1 MAQPIPTWEYRIE
14 SDLTVNALDEI
25 GRQGWE
31 LVETGENRYVFK
43 RPALSFV
50 ERVTLEQRAHVYA
63 TLGLDPDAS
72 R

>member
-1 MAQPIPTWEYRIE
+1 MVEPIPTWEYRIE
-14 SDLTVNALDEI
+14 REIPLETLDVL

-31 LVETGENRYVFK
+31 LIESSENRYVFK

-50 ERVTLEQRAHVYA
+50 ERVTIEQRARYYES
-63 TLGLDPDAS
+63 LGLDPNEA

>member
-14 SDLTVNALDEI
+14 SDLTVNALDEL

-31 LVETGENRYVFK
+31 LVETDENRYVFK

-63 TLGLDPDAS
+63 SLGLDPDAY

>member
-1 MAQPIPTWEYRIE
+1 MARPIPTWEYRIE
-14 SDLTVNALDEI
+14 SDLTVSALDEL

-31 LVETGENRYVFK
+31 LVETGEDRYVFK

-63 TLGLDPDAS
+63 TLGLGPDAS